1 MATLA
6 NAAVLHDGLK
16 LLFATSEDAA
26 LHDIGQ
32 ELAPAFFI
40 RMAPDSASLFQS
52 LTEHAPEIVVI
63 DLDTIVPDGTDVFGY
78 IETVRAAAPQI
89 LCLVISR
96 TPLRN
101 ARQRA
106 KKAGGDEF
114 LLAPVD
120 FAELREYLLE
130 AGAEHRERLEA
141 NRLRDEIARKNTFC
155 GMIGGSEAMQRIYE
169 TLRRVASS
177 NSTVMLRGESGT
189 GKELAARAI
198 VSLSP
203 RRNQPIISVN
213 CAALPETLME
223 SELFG
228 HEKGS
233 FTGAHTTHTGQIE
246 LADGGT
252 LFLDEIGAL
261 SLPLQSKLLRV
272 LQERVVQRIGGKSP
286 RKIDFRLI
294 AATNDNLDQ
303 MVKKGQFREDL
314 YYRICVIP
322 VFLPP
327 LRERTGD
334 VPLLLDHYL
343 RMYCTAA
350 ELPQKR
356 FSPEA
361 LQVLETSTWPGN
373 VRELENLAQR
383 LALMVDGELI
393 EVQHLPDRVIYENTA
408 SHDEILVPEA
418 GLDLE
423 DELARIEVAYL
434 MAAIRRAGT
443 KNGAAA
449 LLQISKE
456 KMKYLCRK
464 YQLDTQG

>member
-1 MATLA
+1 MR
-6 NAAVLHDGLK
+6 
-16 LLFATSEDAA
+16 LLFATSDDRA
-26 LHDIGQ
+26 LPDLGQ

-40 RMAPDSASLFQS
+40 RIAADSTTFFQS
-52 LTEHAPEIVVI
+52 LVEHTPEIVVI
-63 DLDTIVPDGTDVFGY
+63 DLDTIVPEGDDIFAY
-78 IETVRAAAPQI
+78 IESVRAAAPQI

-101 ARQRA
+101 ARQRT

-120 FAELREYLLE
+120 FAELREYLLD
-130 AGAEHRERLEA
+130 AGEQHRKRVNAERL
-141 NRLRDEIARKNTFC
+141 RGEIAQRNSL
-155 GMIGGSEAMQRIYE
+155 GEMIGGSEAMQRVYE

-189 GKELAARAI
+189 GKELAAKAI

-203 RRNQPIISVN
+203 RRDQPMISVN

-233 FTGAHTTHTGQIE
+233 FTGAHAARPGQIE
-246 LADGGT
+246 LADRGT
-252 LFLDEIGAL
+252 LFLDEIGSL

-272 LQERVVQRIGGKSP
+272 LQERTVQRIGRKSP
-286 RKIDFRLI
+286 QKIDFRLI

-303 MVKKGQFREDL
+303 MVKDGRFREDL

-322 VFLPP
+322 ILLPP
-327 LRERTGD
+327 LREREGD
-334 VPLLLDHYL
+334 IPLLLDHYL
-343 RMYCTAA
+343 KMYCAA
-350 ELPQKR
+350 GNLPVKR
-356 FSPEA
+356 VSPEA
-361 LQVLETSTWPGN
+361 LQILETSGWPGN

-393 EVQHLPDRVIYENTA
+393 EVQHLPEKVIYDSTSN
-408 SHDEILVPEA
+408 HDDILVPAE

-423 DELARIEVAYL
+423 DELTRIEVAYL
-434 MAAIRRAGT
+434 QAALRRAGGKT
-443 KNGAAA
+443 AAA
-449 LLQISKE
+449 RLLRIPVE

-464 YQLDTQG
+464 HQI

>member
-1 MATLA
+1 VATLA

-16 LLFATSEDAA
+16 LLFATSDDAA

-52 LTEHAPEIVVI
+52 LAEHVPEIVVI
-63 DLDTIVPDGTDVFGY
+63 DLDTIVPEGADVFSY

-106 KKAGGDEF
+106 RKAGGDEF

-141 NRLRDEIARKNTFC
+141 NKLRDEIARKNTFC

-233 FTGAHTTHTGQIE
+233 FTGAHTTHPGQIE

-252 LFLDEIGAL
+252 LFLDEIGSL

-272 LQERVVQRIGGKSP
+272 LQERMVQRIGAKSP

-356 FSPEA
+356 LSPEA

-408 SHDEILVPEA
+408 THDEILVPEG

-434 MAAIRRAGT
+434 MAAMRRAGT

-449 LLQISKE
+449 LLQVSKE

-464 YQLDTQG
+464 YQLDIQG

>member
-1 MATLA
+1 MSKIAT
-6 NAAVLHDGLK
+6 AAESHDGMR
-16 LLFATSEDAA
+16 LLFATSDDAA
-26 LHDIGQ
+26 LLDIGQ
-32 ELAPAFFI
+32 VLAPAFFI
-40 RMAPDSASLFQS
+40 RIAADSTSLFQS
-52 LTEHAPEIVVI
+52 LVEHTPEIVVI
-63 DLDTIVPDGTDVFGY
+63 DLDTIVPEGDDVFGY
-78 IETVRAAAPQI
+78 VESVRSAAPQI

-101 ARQRA
+101 ARQRT

-130 AGAEHRERLEA
+130 AGEEHRKRINA
-141 NRLRDEIARKNTFC
+141 KQLRGEIAQKNSFC
-155 GMIGGSEAMQRIYE
+155 EMIGGSEAMQRVYE

-203 RRNQPIISVN
+203 RRDQPMISVN

-233 FTGAHTTHTGQIE
+233 FTGAHVARPGQIE

-252 LFLDEIGAL
+252 LFLDEIGSL

-272 LQERVVQRIGGKSP
+272 LQERAVQRIGGKSP

-294 AATNDNLDQ
+294 AATNDNLDE
-303 MVKKGQFREDL
+303 MVKAGQFREDL

-327 LRERTGD
+327 LREREGD
-334 VPLLLDHYL
+334 IPLLLDHYL
-343 RMYCTAA
+343 KMYCAA
-350 ELPQKR
+350 SSLPAKR

-361 LQVLETSTWPGN
+361 LQILETSAWPGN

-393 EVQHLPDRVIYENTA
+393 EVQHLPEKVIYESTSN
-408 SHDEILVPEA
+408 HDDILVPAE

-423 DELARIEVAYL
+423 DELTRIEVAYL
-434 MAAIRRAGT
+434 QAALRRAGGKT
-443 KNGAAA
+443 AAA
-449 LLQISKE
+449 SLLRIPVE

-464 YQLDTQG
+464 HRI

>member
-1 MATLA
+1 VAK
-6 NAAVLHDGLK
+6 NAIAAESHDGMR
-16 LLFATSEDAA
+16 LLFATNDGAA

-40 RMAPDSASLFQS
+40 RIAADSTMLFQS
-52 LTEHAPEIVVI
+52 LAEHVPEIIVV
-63 DLDTIVPDGTDVFGY
+63 DLDTVVPDGNDVFAY
-78 IETVRAAAPQI
+78 IESVRAAAPQI
-89 LCLVISR
+89 FCLVISR

-101 ARQRA
+101 ARQRT

-130 AGAEHRERLEA
+130 AGEEHRKRISAERL
-141 NRLRDEIARKNTFC
+141 RGEIAQKNSFC
-155 GMIGGSEAMQRIYE
+155 EMIGGSEAMQRVYE
-169 TLRRVASS
+169 ALRRVASS

-203 RRNQPIISVN
+203 RRDRPMISVN

-233 FTGAHTTHTGQIE
+233 FTGAHAARPGQIE

-252 LFLDEIGAL
+252 LFLDEIGSL

-272 LQERVVQRIGGKSP
+272 LQERAVQRIGGKSP

-303 MVKKGQFREDL
+303 MVKEGRFREDL

-327 LRERTGD
+327 LREREGD
-334 VPLLLDHYL
+334 IPLLLDHYL
-343 RMYCTAA
+343 RMYCAA
-350 ELPQKR
+350 GNLPLKR
-356 FSPEA
+356 VSPGA
-361 LQVLETSTWPGN
+361 LQILETSGWPGN

-383 LALMVDGELI
+383 LALMVDEELI
-393 EVQHLPDRVIYENTA
+393 GVEHLPEKVIYDSTSN
-408 SHDEILVPEA
+408 HDDILVPAE

-423 DELARIEVAYL
+423 DELTRIEVAYL
-434 MAAIRRAGT
+434 QAALRKAGGKT
-443 KNGAAA
+443 AAA
-449 LLQISKE
+449 KLLRIPVE

-464 YQLDTQG
+464 HRI

>member
-1 MATLA
+1 VATIA
-6 NAAVLHDGLK
+6 GPGESHDGLK
-16 LLFATSEDAA
+16 LVFATSDDAA

-40 RMAPDSASLFQS
+40 RLAADSDALFQT
-52 LTEHAPEIVVI
+52 LTDPVPEIVVI
-63 DLDTIVPDGTDVFGY
+63 DLDTIVPRGDDAFAY
-78 IETVRAAAPQI
+78 IESVRAAAPQI
-89 LCLVISR
+89 FCLVISR
-96 TPLRN
+96 TPLKN
-101 ARQRA
+101 ARQRTR
-106 KKAGGDEF
+106 KAGGDEF

-130 AGAEHRERLEA
+130 AGQERRKKLEA
-141 NRLRDEIARKNTFC
+141 NQLRDEIAQRTSFFD
-155 GMIGGSEAMQRIYE
+155 MVGGSQAMQRVYE

-177 NSTVMLRGESGT
+177 TSTVMLRGESGT

-203 RRNQPIISVN
+203 RRDRALISVN

-228 HEKGS
+228 HEKGA
-233 FTGAHTTHTGQIE
+233 FTGAHAARPGQIE

-252 LFLDEIGAL
+252 LFLDEIGSL

-272 LQERVVQRIGGKSP
+272 LQERTVQRIGAKGP

-303 MVKKGQFREDL
+303 MVKSGQFREDL

-322 VFLPP
+322 VLLPP
-327 LRERTGD
+327 LREREGD

-343 RMYCTAA
+343 RRYCTANN
-350 ELPQKR
+350 LQPKR

-361 LQVLETSTWPGN
+361 LHILETSTWPGN
-373 VRELENLAQR
+373 VRELENLVQR
-383 LALMVDGELI
+383 VALMVDEDLI
-393 EVQHLPDRVIYENTA
+393 TVQHLPEKVIYDSAT
-408 SHDEILVPEA
+408 SHDEILVPDE
-418 GLDLE
+418 GLDFE
-423 DELARIEVAYL
+423 DELTRIEIAYL
-434 MAAIRRAGT
+434 QAALRRAGGKT
-443 KNGAAA
+443 AAAA
-449 LLQISKE
+449 LLRIPVE

-464 YQLDTQG
+464 HRIG

>member
-1 MATLA
+1 MAK
-6 NAAVLHDGLK
+6 NAAAAESHEGLR
-16 LLFATSEDAA
+16 LLFATSDDAA

-40 RMAPDSASLFQS
+40 RMATDSTSLFQT
-52 LTEHAPEIVVI
+52 LVEHVPEIVVI
-63 DLDTIVPDGTDVFGY
+63 DLDTIVPGGDDVFAY
-78 IETVRAAAPQI
+78 IESVRAAAPEV
-89 LCLVISR
+89 LCLAISR

-101 ARQRA
+101 ARQRTR
-106 KKAGGDEF
+106 KAGGDEF

-120 FAELREYLLE
+120 FAELRGYLLE
-130 AGAEHRERLEA
+130 VGGEHRKRLEA
-141 NRLRDEIARKNTFC
+141 KRLSGEIARKNSFC
-155 GMIGGSEAMQRIYE
+155 DMIGGSEAMQRVYE
-169 TLRRVASS
+169 VLRRVASS

-203 RRNQPIISVN
+203 RRDAPLISVN

-233 FTGAHTTHTGQIE
+233 FTGAHVTRPGQIE

-252 LFLDEIGAL
+252 LFLDEIGSL

-272 LQERVVQRIGGKSP
+272 LQERVVQRIGAASP
-286 RKIDFRLI
+286 KKIDFRLI
-294 AATNDNLDQ
+294 AATNDDLDE
-303 MVKKGQFREDL
+303 MVKSGRFREDL

-322 VFLPP
+322 VVLPP
-327 LRERTGD
+327 LREREGD
-334 VPLLLDHYL
+334 IPLLLDHYVK
-343 RMYCTAA
+343 MYCTAA
-350 ELPQKR
+350 SLPPKR

-361 LQVLETSTWPGN
+361 LQILETSAWHGN

-383 LALMVDGELI
+383 LALMVDGDLI
-393 EVQHLPDRVIYENTA
+393 EVQHLPEKVIYESTSN
-408 SHDEILVPEA
+408 HDEILVPAE

-423 DELARIEVAYL
+423 DELTRIEIAYL
-434 MAAIRRAGT
+434 EAALRRAGGKT
-443 KNGAAA
+443 AAA
-449 LLQISKE
+449 NLLRIPVE

-464 YQLDTQG
+464 HRI